1 METVGTDS
9 RHHERHAGVAH
20 ELHADRD
27 LGIQAWRRHISPG
40 LIPHTQ
46 SSRIWRQATQV
57 GQTPLVS
64 HITDRFGTGNYEFR
78 TWDSLPFVMTRRR
91 PMIQTRAISGSNLL
105 EDQQS
110 TQQDASVRT
119 YDDRAESQVD
129 STAVSAEPK
138 EPAPHT
144 NASLIVLK
152 RQAEAVS
159 PDSLPLLQTSGGAAR
174 DWSRI
179 DLSEDASLSGSTRDQ
194 TLHLRQGNM
203 REESAS
209 VPQQQISP
217 FPVLSK
223 RRAGDL
229 EYTTQGLD
237 NGADVTPDSS
247 LDDTAQTVTPAFR
260 HVPLGTVSSFPLLR
274 SINQSTPTSGSAS
287 DTTMAEAG
295 SIIGSH
301 KDWQERGIDGRPMA
315 LQPPIVRRVLRR
327 DVLPASQRSGDSDQP
342 ADRGDE
348 HDSVHGRS
356 TSIRGMVPYADES
369 GIVRAQQSKSLAK
382 PLETPENVSF
392 DRPHLRSSL
401 SIVLPKIQRQSDR
414 RTHGEAQAEQTSS
427 DALVWRFASASR
439 DPRQTGEASSA
450 QQVPTGSPDKNGSP
464 TQSVLAG
471 STSVLPLV
479 QATDRS
485 PSNSKLPTIL
495 WRSVLPGITND
506 ARSLD
511 GLTGHQAFS
520 GSISHAAALH
530 ITREGTHSSGSYVPH
545 PDLSSMHERP
555 ASSESR
561 EPSPSVDVAELAEQ
575 VSRFLTK
582 QLVVER
588 ERRGV
593 SL

>member
-1 METVGTDS
+1 METVGADS
-9 RHHERHAGVAH
+9 RRHERHTGDEH

-64 HITDRFGTGNYEFR
+64 HITDRFGTDNHEFR

-91 PMIQTRAISGSNLL
+91 PMIQTRAIAGSNLL

-119 YDDRAESQVD
+119 HDDRAESQVD

-144 NASLIVLK
+144 STSVTVLK
-152 RQAEAVS
+152 RQAETVS
-159 PDSLPLLQTSGGAAR
+159 PDSLPLLQTSTNGAAR
-174 DWSRI
+174 DWPRI
-179 DLSEDASLSGSTRDQ
+179 DLSEDASLSDSTHRDQ
-194 TLHLRQGNM
+194 TLHLRQG
-203 REESAS
+203 
-209 VPQQQISP
+209 P
-217 FPVLSK
+217 FPVLAK
-223 RRAGDL
+223 HRTGDL
-229 EYTTQGLD
+229 ECTPQGRD
-237 NGADVTPDSS
+237 SGADVTSDSS

-274 SINQSTPTSGSAS
+274 SINQSSLTSGSAS
-287 DTTMAEAG
+287 DTTMAEVC

-301 KDWQERGIDGRPMA
+301 KDWQERGIAGRPMA

-327 DVLPASQRSGDSDQP
+327 EVLPASQTSEDNDQP

-348 HDSVHGRS
+348 HDSVHEGS
-356 TSIRGMVPYADES
+356 TSIRGMVPQADES
-369 GIVRAQQSKSLAK
+369 GIVRAQRSKSLAK
-382 PLETPENVSF
+382 LLETPPGNASL
-392 DRPHLRSSL
+392 DQPYLRSSL
-401 SIVLPKIQRQSDR
+401 SIVLPKIQRHSHR

-427 DALVWRFASASR
+427 DALVWRFASASW
-439 DPRQTGEASSA
+439 DPRHTSEASSA
-450 QQVPTGSPDKNGSP
+450 QQVPTGSPDKNGPP
-464 TQSVLAG
+464 TESVLAG

-506 ARSLD
+506 ARPLD
-511 GLTGHQAFS
+511 GLTPHQAFS
-520 GSISHAAALH
+520 SSLSHATSLH
-530 ITREGTHSSGSYVPH
+530 IARKGTHFSGSYVPH
-545 PDLSSMHERP
+545 PDLSSMRERL

-561 EPSPSVDVAELAEQ
+561 EASPSVDVAELAEQ
-575 VSRFLTK
+575 VGRFLTK
-582 QLVVER
+582 QLIVER

>member
-1 METVGTDS
+1 METVGADS
-9 RHHERHAGVAH
+9 RRHERHTGDEH

-40 LIPHTQ
+40 LIPHVQ
-46 SSRIWRQATQV
+46 SSRIWRQVTEI

-91 PMIQTRAISGSNLL
+91 PMIQTRAIAGSNLL

-119 YDDRAESQVD
+119 HDDRAESQVD
-129 STAVSAEPK
+129 SKAVSAEPK

-144 NASLIVLK
+144 NASPIVFK

-159 PDSLPLLQTSGGAAR
+159 PGSLPFLQTSTNGAAR

-179 DLSEDASLSGSTRDQ
+179 DLSENASLSGSTHRDQ
-194 TLHLRQGNM
+194 TLHLRQG
-203 REESAS
+203 
-209 VPQQQISP
+209 P
-217 FPVLSK
+217 FPVFPK
-223 RRAGDL
+223 RQAGDL
-229 EYTTQGLD
+229 EYTPQRLD
-237 NGADVTPDSS
+237 NGADATPDSS

-274 SINQSTPTSGSAS
+274 SINRSSFTSGSAS

-295 SIIGSH
+295 SVIGSH
-301 KDWQERGIDGRPMA
+301 KDWQECRIAGRPMA
-315 LQPPIVRRVLRR
+315 VQPPIVRRVLRR
-327 DVLPASQRSGDSDQP
+327 EALPASQTAEDSDQP

-348 HDSVHGRS
+348 HD
-356 TSIRGMVPYADES
+356 
-369 GIVRAQQSKSLAK
+369 QSKSLAK
-382 PLETPENVSF
+382 PLKTTPANASF
-392 DRPHLRSSL
+392 DQPHLRTSL
-401 SIVLPKIQRQSDR
+401 SIVLPKIQRHSDL
-414 RTHGEAQAEQTSS
+414 RTHDEAQAEQTSS
-427 DALVWRFASASR
+427 DALVWRFASASW
-439 DPRQTGEASSA
+439 DPRHTSEASSA

-464 TQSVLAG
+464 TESVLAG

-495 WRSVLPGITND
+495 WRSVLPEIMND

-511 GLTGHQAFS
+511 GLTPHQAFS
-520 GSISHAAALH
+520 SFLSHATSLH
-530 ITREGTHSSGSYVPH
+530 IARKGTHFSGSYVPH
-545 PDLSSMHERP
+545 HHQPSMRERL

-561 EPSPSVDVAELAEQ
+561 EASPSVDVAELAEQ
-575 VSRFLTK
+575 VGRFLTK
-582 QLVVER
+582 QLIVER